1 MDTDPLSSCVNLVAT
16 MKGTHGKICEPP
28 KEFSLKWAP
37 NAYEPPPSASTII
50 SCKKPRFISDSKKNY
65 VLKTKGRNKEKGCKF
80 SKGGQSGKDKRRW
93 KKMSNHDG
101 NDQIGL
107 S

>member
-1 MDTDPLSSCVNLVAT
+1 M
-16 MKGTHGKICEPP
+16 
-28 KEFSLKWAP
+28 KWAP

-80 SKGGQSGKDKRRW
+80 SKGGQSGKDKRQCQ
-93 KKMSNHDG
+93 KKKKKTSNHDG